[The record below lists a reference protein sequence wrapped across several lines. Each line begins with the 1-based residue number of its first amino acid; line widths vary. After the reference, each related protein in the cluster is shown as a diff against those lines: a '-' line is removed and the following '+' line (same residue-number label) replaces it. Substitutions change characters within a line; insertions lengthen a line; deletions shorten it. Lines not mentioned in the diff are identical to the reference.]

1 MFSSSLE
8 RLVDTARALPGE
20 ILPAPKVQ
28 LPLGAEPPA
37 DLHAA
42 TRDLGALRERLG
54 RLLDKLARRLEPS
67 LKTALQH
74 ADVAWDAFDEVAVLD
89 AELEGE
95 AAELGAAAAALERE
109 EDPERHAVG
118 TEIRMVLESTLGLVH
133 LIERRLATLVRL
145 RVQSGDRALLP
156 GGRPFLDI
164 ASALAEASL
173 GWR

>member
-20 ILPAPKVQ
+20 ILPAPPVR
-28 LPLGAEPPA
+28 LPPGAAPPA
-37 DLHAA
+37 DL
-42 TRDLGALRERLG
+42 RDVDLGALRERLG
-54 RLLDKLARRLEPS
+54 RFLEKLARRLEPS

-89 AELEGE
+89 AELEGD
-95 AAELGAAAAALERE
+95 AADLGAAAAVLERE
-109 EDPERHAVG
+109 EDAERRAVG
-118 TEIRMVLESTLGLVH
+118 TEIRIALESTLGIVH

-156 GGRPFLDI
+156 GGRPFLDV
-164 ASALAEASL
+164 ASALAEAAL